1 MTIDIDVLDPAGA
14 PGTGYPEPG
23 GINYYQLKE
32 ALLLVAERYDIVGF
46 DVTEVDPV
54 YDAAGV
60 TARIAAKLMLDLLG
74 AIFARA

>member
-1 MTIDIDVLDPAGA
+1 VLDPAGA

-32 ALLLVAERYDIVGF
+32 ALLLIAQRYEVVGV
-46 DVTEVDPV
+46 DMTEVDPV

-60 TARIAAKLMLDLLG
+60 TARIAAKLLLDLLG
-74 AIFARA
+74 AVFAR